1 MQSWFKRV
9 TRKNGLREKNQR
21 GVENVRIN
29 ISMSAAPIAILTVVL
44 IWGIFDDSEKIG
56 FILTIFSAVITACF
70 EVYEWI
76 YLKRS
81 DSKKHDLF
89 PNMISFVICLLF
101 ALCVLYGIVG
111 LPDAKWNNI
120 ICSGTLLLYVYSM
133 LLRKNIKDFFAN
145 GKC

>member
-21 GVENVRIN
+21 GIENVIIN
-29 ISMSAAPIAILTVVL
+29 ISMSASPIAILTVVL

-101 ALCVLYGIVG
+101 ALCVLCGIVG

-120 ICSGTLLLYVYSM
+120 ICSGTLLAYIYSM
-133 LLRKNIKDFFAN
+133 LFRKSIKDCKGN
-145 GKC
+145 